1 LDKSS
6 GQNKV
11 NKIHFL
17 ADELINQIAAG
28 EVVERPAS
36 AVKELV
42 ENSLDA
48 GATKIEIEI
57 KEGGRKL
64 IRVRDNGSGM
74 SREDAQLAF
83 SRHATSKISE
93 LDDLHQINSL
103 GFRGEALPSIASV
116 SKISLT
122 TRSSDEQIGTQ
133 LRIEASQLLFVKDAP
148 ANPGTIIEVSD
159 LFYSTPAR
167 RKFLKS
173 QMTETRH
180 ILDLVT
186 NFTLAFPPISF
197 KLSLDNREVLNL
209 SPGQNLGQR
218 VKELFGKD
226 TYEKLIELK
235 YPESV
240 IRISGFISQPEL
252 SKSSRSDIR
261 FFVNRRSINNRAL
274 LHALTAAYGEM
285 LTKGRF
291 PLAIIF
297 LEVPAELVDVNVHP
311 QKLEVRF
318 QDERAVHDLVF
329 RAVKKTLDKEFAATL
344 EKSVKNQASYPI
356 IRPISTIRESAPEYQ
371 PSSTVQDLVL
381 RQLFSAQPVETAP
394 LTDASGG
401 IKTLEANFYQL
412 FNTYIL
418 TQSGQELLIVDQ
430 HAAHEKILYEQI
442 LKSLNSQSNVS
453 SQKLL
458 FPETLELSA
467 PEFQEL
473 QNNSDLFDRL
483 GFEIQ
488 TLGGRTIMVSA
499 LPALSKNRTSLL
511 LKQVLDEILT
521 QNQEKREQHQI
532 IASALACRSA
542 VKSGDVLTLAEM
554 RALLKN
560 LLSLDRPQVCPHGRP
575 TLIRIPLSEIERR
588 FGRS

>member
-1 LDKSS
+1 M
-6 GQNKV
+6 
-11 NKIHFL
+11 NKIHL
-17 ADELINQIAAG
+17 LPEELISQIAAG

-36 AVKELV
+36 VVKELV

-57 KEGGRKL
+57 KDGSRKL
-64 IRVRDNGSGM
+64 IRVRDDGSGM
-74 SREDAQLAF
+74 NREDAQLAF
-83 SRHATSKISE
+83 SRHATSKISRLE
-93 LDDLHQINSL
+93 DLHQISSL

-116 SKISLT
+116 SKVSLT
-122 TRSSDEQIGTQ
+122 TRSTDEQIGTQ
-133 LRIEASQLLFVKDAP
+133 LRIEASQILFVKDAP

-186 NFTLAFPPISF
+186 NFALAFPQISF
-197 KLSLDNREVLNL
+197 RLSLENGEVLNL
-209 SPGQNLGQR
+209 SQSQNLGQR

-226 TYEKLIELK
+226 TYEKLVELK

-240 IRISGFISQPEL
+240 IQISGFVSQPDL
-252 SKSSRSDIR
+252 SKSSRTDIR

-274 LHALTAAYGEM
+274 LHALTAAYGDM
-285 LTKGRF
+285 LFKGRF
-291 PLAIIF
+291 PLAIVF
-297 LEVPAELVDVNVHP
+297 LLVPAELVDANVHP

-329 RAVKKTLDKEFAATL
+329 RAVKKVLDKEFATPV
-344 EKSVKNQASYPI
+344 ERSVKAQSSYPI
-356 IRPISTIRESAPEYQ
+356 SQSVSSIRERTPEYQ
-371 PSSTVQDLVL
+371 PSTFTQQATLK
-381 RQLFSAQPVETAP
+381 QLFSTPPLETGAFSE
-394 LTDASGG
+394 THRETRS
-401 IKTLEANFYQL
+401 LETNFYQL
-412 FNTYIL
+412 YNTYIL
-418 TQSGQELLIVDQ
+418 TQSGDELLIIDQ
-430 HAAHEKILYEQI
+430 HAAHERILYEQI
-442 LKSLNSQSNVS
+442 LESLDSQNRAS

-458 FPETLELSA
+458 FPETVELSSQ
-467 PEFQEL
+467 EFLEL
-473 QNNSDLFDRL
+473 QNNSELFDRL

-488 TLGGRTIMVSA
+488 SLGGRTVIVSA
-499 LPALSKNRTSLL
+499 LPALAKNGTSQL
-511 LKQVLDEILT
+511 LKQVLDEILD
-521 QNQEKREQHQI
+521 QNKEKREQNQV

-542 VKSGDVLTLAEM
+542 VKSGDVLTLTEM

-560 LLSLDRPQVCPHGRP
+560 LLSLDTPQVCPHGRP
-575 TLIRIPLSEIERR
+575 TLIRIPLSELERR